1 MEKPILL
8 VDEGTSNLDQ
18 ENAKKIEKL
27 LLQQPQTVLFIT
39 HHLRDEIV
47 QKLDGVL
54 SLTPP
59 SKLIAM
65 TLLSIGPIC

>member
-27 LLQQPQTVLFIT
+27 LLQINRKTVL
-39 HHLRDEIV
+39 V
-47 QKLDGVL
+47 YYP
-54 SLTPP
+54 PP
-59 SKLIAM
+59 SRRK
-65 TLLSIGPIC
+65 SSKS

>member
-1 MEKPILL
+1 MQRLALARGFLWKKPILL

-54 SLTPP
+54 SLTP
-59 SKLIAM
+59 S
-65 TLLSIGPIC
+65 